1 LNEKEFIKLQSDKIK
16 SEGLKI
22 FPENFCDLSNTKKI
36 NLPEENLVLGKDFF
50 GSYEITTTNG
60 ESVLNLDDQSEAKF
74 IVYSSKKRTKQIKI
88 PNDSKLITESV
99 KKYESY
105 LDDILTRI
113 KINYENENLEV
124 KNIGTISGEIFKRLN
139 LTRL

>member
-1 LNEKEFIKLQSDKIK
+1 MNEKEFVSTQSEKLK
-16 SEGLKI
+16 SGGIKI
-22 FPENFCDLSNTKKI
+22 FPENFCDLSDTKKI

-60 ESVLNLDDQSEAKF
+60 ASVLNVDDQSEAKF
-74 IVYSSKKRTKQIKI
+74 IVYSSRKRTKQIKI

-105 LDDILTRI
+105 LDELLTKI
-113 KINYENENLEV
+113 KNDCQKEKY
-124 KNIGTISGEIFKRLN
+124 
-139 LTRL
+139 

>member
-1 LNEKEFIKLQSDKIK
+1 LNEKEFITSQSKKIK
-16 SEGLKI
+16 SEGIRI
-22 FPENFCDLSNTKKI
+22 FPENFCDLSDTKKI

-60 ESVLNLDDQSEAKF
+60 ESVLNVEDQSEAKF
-74 IVYSSKKRTKQIKI
+74 IVYSSKKRTKQIEI
-88 PNDSKLITESV
+88 PKDSKLITESV

-105 LDDILTRI
+105 LDELLI
-113 KINYENENLEV
+113 KIRNNCQKENLEV
-124 KNIGTISGEIFKRLN
+124 KNIGIISGEIFKKLN